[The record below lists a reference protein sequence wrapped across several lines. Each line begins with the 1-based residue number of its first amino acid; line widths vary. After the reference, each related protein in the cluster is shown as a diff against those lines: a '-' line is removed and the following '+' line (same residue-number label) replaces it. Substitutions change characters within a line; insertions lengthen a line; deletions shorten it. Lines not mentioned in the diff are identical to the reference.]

1 VAPWAA
7 RERVLLVAA
16 IAAGVLIRLTLL
28 PSEGLRTD
36 IDQFVGWV
44 HHIAIEGLPDL
55 YSGTDVGA
63 VSFGPVMAYIWSIL
77 AVVEP
82 RFETVTDASDPGIRA
97 LMKLPAVLA
106 DLGMAAMVAF
116 ALRRRAR
123 WSIVAAA
130 AVLLVPVTW
139 YSSAWWGQYESVFVL
154 PALAGVLAAST
165 GHNRLAAACFAVS
178 LATKPQAIPLIIPF
192 VALCWARG
200 GIRETV
206 RCGLVGAG
214 TLAILWLPFVPAGG
228 PVEYLEGVRYYQDEV
243 FDVLSARAWNP
254 WLLIQELAAGGT
266 FIADDVSIVGPLTLR
281 VVGYGLTAALSVV
294 VMAAVLRDPRPRT
307 LVLAS
312 AASCL
317 VFFVAMTQMHE
328 RYAYAAVI
336 LPVLV
341 LREARLRVWWL
352 LTSTVVTLDLLAA
365 SLPAVGA
372 ARLLTDSA
380 PLAIVGSILMTAST
394 AWLLV
399 ELRRSHSLPHD

>member
-1 VAPWAA
+1 
-7 RERVLLVAA
+7 
-16 IAAGVLIRLTLL
+16 
-28 PSEGLRTD
+28 
-36 IDQFVGWV
+36 
-44 HHIAIEGLPDL
+44 
-55 YSGTDVGA
+55 
-63 VSFGPVMAYIWSIL
+63 
-77 AVVEP
+77 
-82 RFETVTDASDPGIRA
+82 
-97 LMKLPAVLA
+97 
-106 DLGMAAMVAF
+106 
-116 ALRRRAR
+116 
-123 WSIVAAA
+123 
-130 AVLLVPVTW
+130 
-139 YSSAWWGQYESVFVL
+139 
-154 PALAGVLAAST
+154 
-165 GHNRLAAACFAVS
+165 
-178 LATKPQAIPLIIPF
+178 
-192 VALCWARG
+192 
-200 GIRETV
+200 V